1 MIKFGDLDLQTNEII
16 VSSVQYRQ
24 MADRILN
31 TTPISRRSGNKYLS
45 DDFTTKTIVM
55 EGHVVATSA
64 SGLIG
69 IVDNMHR
76 YLAISQQDLV
86 IDTDRVYIATCSRAE
101 FPELSF
107 TRTTTPFTLEF
118 LSAQP
123 YAYGDNLVAGFTIP
137 SGVLVSTIPTVISG
151 SAYAEPQLTLTTASG
166 VGDAGFTRIAINH
179 VNTGAEVVISGSWS
193 RNIETVLNYDNATV
207 TLSGLLQDYTGN
219 FDTFPVGNNSLRI
232 TFTGNNDFGVDG
244 QITYLPRYYF

>member
-1 MIKFGDLDLQTNEII
+1 MRFGDLDLQTNEII

-31 TTPISRRSGNKYLS
+31 TSPISRRSGNKYLS

-76 YLAISQQDLV
+76 YLSLSQQDLV
-86 IDTDRVYIATCSRAE
+86 IDTDRVYIATCSKAE

-123 YAYGDNLVAGFTIP
+123 YAYGDNLYASFTIP
-137 SGVLVSTIPTVISG
+137 SGVLTTTIPTVISG
-151 SAYAEPQLTLTTASG
+151 SAFAEPQLTLTTVSG
-166 VGDAGFTRIAINH
+166 AGNSGLTKIKVNH
-179 VNTGAEVVISGSWS
+179 VNTGAEVVISGAWS
-193 RNIETVLNYDNATV
+193 KGIETVLNYDNATV

-219 FDTFPVGNNSLRI
+219 FDTFPVGTNSIKI
-232 TFTGNNDFGVDG
+232 TFEGSNNFGVDG

>member
-1 MIKFGDLDLQTNEII
+1 MKFGDLDLQTNEII
-16 VSSVQYRQ
+16 VSSVEYRQ
-24 MADRILN
+24 MANRILN
-31 TTPISRRSGNKYLS
+31 TSPISRRSGNKYLS

-55 EGHVVATSA
+55 EGHVISNSI

-69 IVDNMHR
+69 VVDNMHR
-76 YLAISQQDLV
+76 YLALPQQDLA
-86 IDTDRVYIATCSRAE
+86 IDNDRVYIATCSKAE

-107 TRTTTPFTLEF
+107 TRSATPFRLEF

-123 YAYGDNLVAGFTIP
+123 YAYGENLYATFIIP
-137 SGVLVSTIPTVISG
+137 SGTLIQTITTTITG
-151 SAYAEPQLTLTTASG
+151 SAYAEPQITLTTASG
-166 VGDAGFTRIAINH
+166 VGNAGFTKILVNH
-179 VNTGAEVVISGSWS
+179 TNTGAQVVISGQWS

-219 FDTFPVGNNSLRI
+219 FDTFPVGTNSLQI
-232 TFTGNNDFGVDG
+232 TFEGSNDYGVNG